1 MLATLYT
8 IMEIYKTLTKNV
20 TKKDPCEG
28 VNNISHSTYYAA
40 REWSFD
46 LLNFSFL
53 KYFCYHDNIKS
64 QNPILVQP
72 GRNFFNFI

>member
-1 MLATLYT
+1 MLVTLDT
-8 IMEIYKTLTKNV
+8 IMEIYEMLTKNV
-20 TKKDPCEG
+20 TKKEPHEG
-28 VNNISHSTYYAA
+28 VNNISHSTYCAA